1 MADLGYSVITSQ
13 RVPRF
18 SRAYMLGL
26 LLCVAGGALGDDSLA
41 PAGGFLSS
49 LRQAFNHDFDHDV
62 VRGHFDVG
70 TPPDTHRYYCLV
82 DAKTG
87 KREANGV
94 GGQPVLRPDGMTTIK
109 SGAVSFYSCDNA
121 ERQGNLIT
129 AGYPLIPGADA
140 AIPRTVAAPAQ
151 PTQAPTGTASP
162 SPSGIDVAGVRL
174 GMTPDQVRTLLKSK
188 NLLDYHESAQALS
201 ASGSPGGA
209 ARSTG
214 DSRFVNVIAAWT
226 APSTASAEDGQGG
239 ESYEVMFTPVPGRE
253 RVMAIVHSA
262 TYAAAHDVRESVVE
276 HALVTKYGGYSQ
288 TEELPSS
295 PTWRFQSSGNVL
307 SGDACSRR
315 GILGGLSELNVGAPA
330 RQNIALTTTT
340 EEFRYQIDRCGVA
353 IVTEDHSTLNG
364 DAPRQERLIARF
376 TVTAYSPS
384 IGFDGAAAAMQ
395 LIQAAGNTVGKGQA
409 SRAQPA
415 PNL

>member
-1 MADLGYSVITSQ
+1 
-13 RVPRF
+13 
-18 SRAYMLGL
+18 
-26 LLCVAGGALGDDSLA
+26 
-41 PAGGFLSS
+41 
-49 LRQAFNHDFDHDV
+49 
-62 VRGHFDVG
+62 
-70 TPPDTHRYYCLV
+70 
-82 DAKTG
+82 
-87 KREANGV
+87 
-94 GGQPVLRPDGMTTIK
+94 
-109 SGAVSFYSCDNA
+109 
-121 ERQGNLIT
+121 
-129 AGYPLIPGADA
+129 LIPGADA
-140 AIPRTVAAPAQ
+140 VIPSAVPAPAQ
-151 PTQAPTGTASP
+151 HTQAPTGTASP
-162 SPSGIDVAGVRL
+162 SPSRIDVAGLRL
-174 GMTPDQVRTLLKSK
+174 GMTPDQVRALLKSK

-201 ASGSPGGA
+201 VSGSPGA
-209 ARSTG
+209 ALSTG

-226 APSTASAEDGQGG
+226 APSPASAEDGQGG

-253 RVMAIVHSA
+253 RVMAIVHSV

-307 SGDACSRR
+307 SGDACNRR
-315 GILGGLSELNVGAPA
+315 GIFGGLSELNLGASA

-340 EEFRYQIDRCGVA
+340 EEFRYQIDRCGVG

-395 LIQAAGNTVGKGQA
+395 LIQAAGNMVGKGQA
-409 SRAQPA
+409 SRVPPA